1 MTNPTNA
8 PLSSPAQ
15 NATRDQQAISVCH
28 LSMNLTTGG
37 LERLLVDFAQFG
49 DRTRFHP
56 QFAALN
62 ELGKPAEEIK
72 AEGFTVQSMRFGQV
86 GRRQMLRNLTDLF
99 RNSGVQLVHTHNTY
113 AHFYGALAARRA
125 EIPVVVN
132 TQHGAGCGP
141 TWKHRLQF
149 RIANR
154 WTQRIVGVSEDCASL
169 CRSAH
174 SRAAGKITCIHNGI
188 DLSRFTYQGPNRA
201 GDRPTAI
208 SVSRLSPEKD
218 LSTLLRAVTRV
229 IREVPEFRLLI
240 VGDGPDRGA
249 LEELARE
256 RELTQHVEFLGERSD
271 VPELL
276 ATAGFFVSSSLT
288 EGISLTL
295 LEAAAVG
302 LPIVAT
308 SVGGNPEIVL
318 HGKTGRIVPP
328 DNPGYL
334 AQAMIQTCRDR
345 DAWQVMGELGRQRV
359 EQHFEIRRMVRD
371 YEALYSE
378 LLKEQTR

>member
-1 MTNPTNA
+1 MTTPHDFS
-8 PLSSPAQ
+8 LSSVALDL
-15 NATRDQQAISVCH
+15 TRAEQAVSVCH

-37 LERLLVDFAQFG
+37 LERLLVDFARFG
-49 DRTRFHP
+49 DRSRFHP
-56 QFAALN
+56 QFVALN
-62 ELGKPAEEIK
+62 DLGQPAEEIQ
-72 AEGFTVQSMRFGQV
+72 AQGFAAQSMRFGRV
-86 GRRQMLRNLTDLF
+86 GKWQMLKDLTELL
-99 RNSGVQLVHTHNTY
+99 RSSGVQILHTHNTY

-154 WTQRIVGVSEDCASL
+154 WTDRIVGVSEDCAKL

-174 SRAAGKITCIHNGI
+174 PRSASKTTCIYNGI
-188 DLSRFTYQGPNRA
+188 DLSRFAHRGPSLSS
-201 GDRPTAI
+201 DRPTAI
-208 SVSRLSPEKD
+208 SVARLSPEKD
-218 LSTLLRAVTRV
+218 FPTLLRAVTRV
-229 IREVPEFRLLI
+229 VREVPEFRLLI
-240 VGDGPDRGA
+240 VGDGPERAA
-249 LEELARE
+249 LEDLAGE
-256 RELTQHVEFLGERSD
+256 RELSGHVEFLGERSD

-276 ATAGFFVSSSLT
+276 ATAGFFVSSSRT

-308 SVGGNPEIVL
+308 SVGGNPEIVE

-328 DNPGYL
+328 ENPGYL
-334 AQAMIQTCRDR
+334 AQAIIQTCRDR
-345 DAWQVMGELGRQRV
+345 DAWGVMGELGRQRV
-359 EQHFEIRRMVRD
+359 EQHFEIRRMVRE
-371 YEALYSE
+371 YESLYAE
-378 LLKEQTR
+378 LLERTSA